1 MNGTC
6 LGCSAGYKGATCESG
21 MYLFLTIHY
30 NSLNNQIDAS
40 FIRLLKQCVFLKE
53 KKNTENLR
61 EFEKKRVYELH
72 QKSIHGHME
81 RVVSALGTKE

>member
-40 FIRLLKQCVFLKE
+40 FIRSLKQCVFLKE
-53 KKNTENLR
+53 KKTQKTYVNLKKKEFMNYIKSLFTDTWR
-61 EFEKKRVYELH
+61 EWC
-72 QKSIHGHME
+72 QP
-81 RVVSALGTKE
+81 

>member
-53 KKNTENLR
+53 KKTQKTYVNL
-61 EFEKKRVYELH
+61 KKRVYELH

>member
-40 FIRLLKQCVFLKE
+40 FIRSLKQCVFLKE
-53 KKNTENLR
+53 KNTQKTYVNLK
-61 EFEKKRVYELH
+61 KKRVYELH